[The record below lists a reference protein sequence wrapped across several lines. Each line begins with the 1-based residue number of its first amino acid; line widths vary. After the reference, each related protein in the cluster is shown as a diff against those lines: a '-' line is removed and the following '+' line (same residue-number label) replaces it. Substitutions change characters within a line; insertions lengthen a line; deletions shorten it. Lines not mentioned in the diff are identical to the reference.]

1 VAPGD
6 LECRLTCGFA
16 GWIRVGQEGVQA
28 NVNVADATLF
38 PRSLGNPPILTII
51 AMARRIAAICAAQVA
66 PAHLARSRR

>member
-1 VAPGD
+1 MHD
-6 LECRLTCGFA
+6 DRLP
-16 GWIRVGQEGVQA
+16 E